1 MARQWWQTEDMERR
15 QWLNRTQP
23 QTLQIGVLLLY
34 LNAALSI
41 LLGAFLVPVALVLA
55 VAQAAGAYGIA
66 NERKW
71 GYLTGVISAVALLA
85 VPLLSGGG
93 LFGFGL
99 LNLMFDIA
107 LIALLLHRQS
117 REYQRI
123 WFK

>member
-1 MARQWWQTEDMERR
+1 MERR

-34 LNAALSI
+34 LNAAISI

-55 VAQAAGAYGIA
+55 VAQAVGAYGIA